1 MQNLNQNTNEDF
13 ITTSIIILLSSFT
26 GGYWLTKNLGIQP
39 EMFFAQ
45 LSFAFA
51 LGVIVLKKTI
61 QHGKAHQFRWA
72 LVSVA
77 IIVPFIGYATAIQ
90 DGRNFNDA
98 ESWYIATIGFVLL
111 TLNIAIA
118 AKDPEA
124 DCDGLTRLQIYF
136 VITTLICSLVTIVT
150 FLYISLPQFKVMLDF
165 SGYASWFNY
174 GGVVIGVLI
183 GFFDLCMAISTWKEQ
198 NNTTSTSMVFFALIC
213 VLYAWLTSPF
223 AGFFQVFM

>member
-1 MQNLNQNTNEDF
+1 MQNLNQNTNENF
-13 ITTSIIILLSSFT
+13 ITTSIIFLLSSYS
-26 GGYWLTKNLGIQP
+26 GVYLLAQSVGLKP

-45 LSFAFA
+45 VALAIAFA
-51 LGVIVLKKTI
+51 IIVLKKTI
-61 QHGKAHQFRWA
+61 QHGKAHQFRYA
-72 LVSVA
+72 LVFVA

-98 ESWYIATIGFVLL
+98 ENWYIATIGFVLL

-118 AKDPEA
+118 AKDPKA
-124 DCDGLTRLQIYF
+124 DCKGLTGLQFYF

-198 NNTTSTSMVFFALIC
+198 NNKTNTLMVVFALIC
-213 VLYAWLTSPF
+213 VLYAWFTSPF
-223 AGFFQVFM
+223 AGLFQVFM